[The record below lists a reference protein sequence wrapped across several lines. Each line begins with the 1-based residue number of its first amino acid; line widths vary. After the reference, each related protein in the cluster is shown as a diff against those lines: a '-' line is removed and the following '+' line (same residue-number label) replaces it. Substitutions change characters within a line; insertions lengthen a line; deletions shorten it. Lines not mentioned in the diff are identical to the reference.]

1 MEKKPYVEPSLT
13 VVTVHAEQGYG
24 SSILGVFD
32 NQSIMFDID
41 HEEGDAAVSSFS
53 HDNSWSEASD
63 WH

>member
-24 SSILGVFD
+24 SSVLGGVFE
-32 NQSIMFDID
+32 NQSIMFENYL
-41 HEEGDAAVSSFS
+41 EEDDAAVSSFS
-53 HDNSWSEASD
+53 HDNSWSEA